1 MFLKGNCVI
10 KLYNGGKVVD
20 KKPLIG
26 VSICAVVLLVL
37 GSLSNVVGYQSVKS
51 TAVNDSPLFSV
62 RTKRAINQV
71 GGDTLTFNYLG
82 KGQYSMPFPV
92 IDNRTELI
100 QKVID
105 RIKTMDD
112 DTFNRFIDYAVNQI
126 NHKDNLKDI
135 NVKEFIKEL
144 RQLRKS
150 TENIR
155 VYKDKNDDNRTY
167 LYNFVRTACWV
178 PGCILIMISLLGAL
192 FLLWV
197 YFILVTSQISPTY
210 SISGCCMY
218 FLG

>member
-1 MFLKGNCVI
+1 
-10 KLYNGGKVVD
+10 VD

-37 GSLSNVVGYQSVKS
+37 GSLTNVVGYQSVKS
-51 TAVNDSPLFSV
+51 TNLSDSPLFSV

-105 RIKTMDD
+105 RIRTMDD
-112 DTFNRFIDYAVNQI
+112 DTFNRFIDYAINQI

-155 VYKDKNDDNRTY
+155 VYKDKNDDNQTY
-167 LYNFVRTACWV
+167 LFNFVPTACWF
-178 PGCILIMISLLGAL
+178 PGCYILYVAFAILALL
-192 FLLWV
+192 FVLW
-197 YFILVTSQISPTY
+197 FTSTISPTY
-210 SISGCCMY
+210 SISGCCMH

>member
-1 MFLKGNCVI
+1 
-10 KLYNGGKVVD
+10 
-20 KKPLIG
+20 
-26 VSICAVVLLVL
+26 
-37 GSLSNVVGYQSVKS
+37 
-51 TAVNDSPLFSV
+51 
-62 RTKRAINQV
+62 
-71 GGDTLTFNYLG
+71 
-82 KGQYSMPFPV
+82 MPFPV

-105 RIKTMDD
+105 RIRTMDD

-155 VYKDKNDDNRTY
+155 VYKDKNDDNKTY
-167 LYNFVRTACWV
+167 LFKFVPTACWV
-178 PGCILIMISLLGAL
+178 PGCILLYITGVVALLLLLL
-192 FLLWV
+192 FWYLL
-197 YFILVTSQISPTY
+197 FSGIPNTY